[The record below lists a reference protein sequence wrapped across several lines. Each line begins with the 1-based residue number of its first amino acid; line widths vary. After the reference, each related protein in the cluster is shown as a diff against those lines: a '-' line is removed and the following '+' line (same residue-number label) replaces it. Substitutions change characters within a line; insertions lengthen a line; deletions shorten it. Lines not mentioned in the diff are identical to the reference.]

1 VSGVGCRVSGEG
13 FRIQDSGFRKRTSA
27 RRCVRAKSRRGSPR
41 PESPSRQKRLFATRV
56 LDFPTVDSRL
66 PKLKEQT
73 GNVYENKGWDLG
85 VRQRS
90 LRSCRL
96 KQATSQL
103 VRSGALRL
111 STLESCRNKPG
122 MSMKT
127 KDRVKKVKES
137 RSQEVESRMPS
148 NVEPQPRGRLVDS
161 STLDCS
167 ALKIKGTNRE
177 CL

>member
-1 VSGVGCRVSGEG
+1 MSGVGCRVSGEG

-122 MSMKT
+122 MSMET
-127 KDRVKKVKES
+127 KDRVKKS
-137 RSQEVESRMPS
+137 RSRAVKKSRVECESK
-148 NVEPQPRGRLVDS
+148 VEPQHGACLLTPRL
-161 STLDCS
+161 STLKVEG
-167 ALKIKGTNRE
+167 ANRE
-177 CL
+177 CI